1 MKGNFQILTIYLPRG
16 RISSI
21 FPLSAPVFLFSSSLF
36 IFVKV
41 LITKMKRDQPQRT
54 PSTDK
59 RCKRRKKRKKRK
71 CTPPLYNEFYG
82 DDYTMCAF
90 VPIIIRDLFWQYVAI
105 KYSGDYRFWTFK
117 GSQRDTLR
125 IQLQLSWVNI
135 RSLELNNPN
144 DLVREIVTRYQ
155 QHFRRD
161 TTCTFDHLYSDVRFS
176 IPDK

>member
-1 MKGNFQILTIYLPRG
+1 MHPCFW
-16 RISSI
+16 
-21 FPLSAPVFLFSSSLF
+21 VSSSLF

-41 LITKMKRDQPQRT
+41 LITTMKTDQPQRT
-54 PSTDK
+54 PSTNK
-59 RCKRRKKRKKRK
+59 RCKKRKR
-71 CTPPLYNEFYG
+71 TPPLYNEFYG
-82 DDYTMCAF
+82 DDYTMGEF
-90 VPIIIRDLFWQYVAI
+90 VPIIIRDLFSQYVGI
-105 KYSGDYRFWTFK
+105 KYSGEYQFWMFK

-161 TTCTFDHLYSDVRFS
+161 TSLTFDHLYSDVRFS
-176 IPDK
+176 IPK

>member
-1 MKGNFQILTIYLPRG
+1 MHPCFW
-16 RISSI
+16 
-21 FPLSAPVFLFSSSLF
+21 FSSSLF

-41 LITKMKRDQPQRT
+41 LITKMKTDQPQRT
-54 PSTDK
+54 PSTNT
-59 RCKRRKKRKKRK
+59 RCKKRKKRK

-82 DDYTMCAF
+82 DDYTMGEF
-90 VPIIIRDLFWQYVAI
+90 VPIIIRDLFWQYVGI
-105 KYSGDYRFWTFK
+105 KYSGDYRFWMFK

-161 TTCTFDHLYSDVRFS
+161 TSLTFDHLYSDVRFS
-176 IPDK
+176 IPK